1 MFRCLLFGYTVQL
14 FCRVVELF
22 RLLGQLWR
30 VISHVAQMASGGAGV
45 CTEAVIS
52 VEVLA
57 QWKGVFG
64 SMMQWFRLGT
74 RLLQWADATAQRD
87 NVQSDVR
94 LARQLP
100 IARLYM
106 WGAGSNGSAL
116 DLYRFKRWWFLDG
129 AQFAH

>member
-106 WGAGSNGSAL
+106 
-116 DLYRFKRWWFLDG
+116 
-129 AQFAH
+129 